1 MIAVTAVRCKN
12 RDKDRNRDR
21 DWGRQRQ
28 RQRRE
33 MFVKIGT
40 EMVSRVRYLHLYG
53 DMLYCVC

>member
-1 MIAVTAVRCKN
+1 MIAVRCRN
-12 RDKDRNRDR
+12 KDRNRGR

-40 EMVSRVRYLHLYG
+40 EMVSRARYLLLYG
-53 DMLYCVC
+53 DMLYFVC